1 MSQVKII
8 LPMEKRRPFIPLTV
22 VSCGRT
28 HPEESYRINRMKSVP
43 VLVWIVALSL
53 VPVTPAV
60 FAQDS
65 MALAGF
71 DCAKAN
77 APIEKTIC
85 ADKTL
90 ATLDREMTRVL
101 TLAREDAS
109 ISQPNILKDQDNWLK
124 QRNECLSSTDKERCL
139 VESYVRRISALR
151 SDSSAV
157 RKSKGGMSL
166 GPFSAACDGGISLT
180 LVFVNSNP
188 SYVYVAGRKDTLVL
202 KQALSGSGA
211 RYEAQYPKGQAR
223 LWNKGNAVQVALP
236 GDKDMS
242 CRLTPV
248 AN

>member
-1 MSQVKII
+1 
-8 LPMEKRRPFIPLTV
+8 
-22 VSCGRT
+22 
-28 HPEESYRINRMKSVP
+28 MK
-43 VLVWIVALSL
+43 
-53 VPVTPAV
+53 PVTLLAPILALCCAIGSTSVSAQPAAV
-60 FAQDS
+60 QP
-65 MALAGF
+65 GF
-71 DCAKAN
+71 DCTRAN

-90 ATLDREMTRVL
+90 AMLDREMTRVL

-109 ISQPNILKDQDNWLK
+109 ISQPNILKDQDTWLK
-124 QRNECLSSTDKERCL
+124 QRNECMSSTDQERCL

-180 LVFVNSNP
+180 LVFVNSTP

-242 CRLTPV
+242 CRLSPV

>member
-1 MSQVKII
+1 
-8 LPMEKRRPFIPLTV
+8 
-22 VSCGRT
+22 
-28 HPEESYRINRMKSVP
+28 MKPAFASA
-43 VLVWIVALSL
+43 WIAALCWTSGIS
-53 VPVTPAV
+53 PAS
-60 FAQDS
+60 AQ
-65 MALAGF
+65 AAAVQAGF

-77 APIEKTIC
+77 TQIETTIC

-90 ATLDREMTRVL
+90 AMLDREATRVL

-109 ISQPNILKDQDNWLK
+109 VSQPNILKDQDIWIK

-139 VESYVRRISALR
+139 VESYVRRISTLR

-166 GPFSAACDGGISLT
+166 GPFSAACDGGISLN

-188 SYVYVAGRKDTLVL
+188 SYVYVAGRKENLVL

-223 LWNKGNAVQVALP
+223 LWNKGNTVQVALP

-242 CRLTPV
+242 CKLTPV

>member
-1 MSQVKII
+1 MK
-8 LPMEKRRPFIPLTV
+8 LT
-22 VSCGRT
+22 
-28 HPEESYRINRMKSVP
+28 IAFA
-43 VLVWIVALSL
+43 WAVAFWLSGL
-53 VPVTPAV
+53 SPISAQPAAV
-60 FAQDS
+60 QP
-65 MALAGF
+65 GF
-71 DCAKAN
+71 DCARAN

-90 ATLDREMTRVL
+90 AMLDREMTRLL

-109 ISQPNILKDQDNWLK
+109 ISQPNILKDQDTWIK
-124 QRNECLSSTDKERCL
+124 QRNECMSSTDKERCL
-139 VESYVRRISALR
+139 AESYVGRISVLR

-157 RKSKGGMSL
+157 RKSKGGISL
-166 GPFSAACDGGISLT
+166 GPFNAACDGGSISLT

-188 SYVYVAGRKDTLVL
+188 NYVYVAGRKDTLVL

-236 GDKDMS
+236 GGKDMS